1 MSMTFEQ
8 FELMFTIGMVV
19 AIVGG
24 FLLVGTA
31 FLIAAKKAKKNGSK
45 DAKIWKGFGIGFM
58 ILAGVMLLGV
68 GGTILLVELLKAI
81 DPAAVL
87 VL

>member
-1 MSMTFEQ
+1 MTYEQ
-8 FELMFTIGMVV
+8 FEAALLIGTI
-19 AIVGG
+19 AATVGG
-24 FLLVGTA
+24 FLLVGIA

-58 ILAGVMLLGV
+58 VFAAVMLLGV
-68 GGTILLVELLKAI
+68 LGTILLVELVKAV

-87 VL
+87 IYK